1 MSAKKSRKNK
11 IRYQLKWWKDCKLEA
26 FDWNDEEGP
35 FGKAFDL
42 FGDGSF
48 KMIGIPGHSDGLCAA
63 KIKNEEG
70 KFVLLFSDGGYASKS
85 WQDIIL
91 SGVCTDKAV
100 QRKSLEWIREQS
112 MDENCVESLA
122 NHDADIIPHAICL

>member
-1 MSAKKSRKNK
+1 
-11 IRYQLKWWKDCKLEA
+11 
-26 FDWNDEEGP
+26 
-35 FGKAFDL
+35 
-42 FGDGSF
+42 
-48 KMIGIPGHSDGLCAA
+48 MIGIPRHSDGLCAA

-91 SGVCTDKAV
+91 SGVCTDKAA

-112 MDENCVESLA
+112 MDENCVE
-122 NHDADIIPHAICL
+122 